1 MWVSRATPSG
11 SPAVMQAVLH
21 GNSVG
26 AEVLVVAQRQ
36 GNRDIVSSPS
46 RHTGAH
52 DASSTPTPNRTSAHG
67 RTGLG
72 ELMTAVA
79 GGDQTAFGQVYDLLA
94 VPFYRLVL
102 GGPRREDGR
111 TADRAALDAWTQVWR
126 DAPLLLHG
134 SRRPLSSAEAVAWIM
149 DKAREQRR

>member
-1 MWVSRATPSG
+1 
-11 SPAVMQAVLH
+11 
-21 GNSVG
+21 
-26 AEVLVVAQRQ
+26 
-36 GNRDIVSSPS
+36 
-46 RHTGAH
+46 
-52 DASSTPTPNRTSAHG
+52 
-67 RTGLG
+67 
-72 ELMTAVA
+72 MTAVA

-102 GGPRREDGR
+102 GGPRPEDGR
-111 TADRAALDAWTQVWR
+111 TADRVALDAWTQVWR